1 MDNESR
7 ASVDT
12 TISHSSHA
20 TDVYPPPNHYDVP
33 RDVVSGGRAGDY
45 EMWQLSDS
53 SPRDIRKPRYENWE
67 LTNTKTTNNN
77 NNLKQT
83 RVTCAFKVL
92 AAILLLTTLLVIA
105 VAEVV
110 KTVQCPRPT

>member
-1 MDNESR
+1 MDESR

-77 NNLKQT
+77 NSKQSL
-83 RVTCAFKVL
+83 VTCAFKVVAVVL
-92 AAILLLTTLLVIA
+92 VLTILLVIA